1 MAQAGSAAFAR
12 SAHCTEAMAAKTAM
26 SPEDQLD
33 DLQRRFQLLEGERKA
48 TYDTAKLNIQQNKEI
63 IGQMKDENKTLRN
76 QIAQLRNEKPQSTE
90 KQLERTM
97 SDVQLLQRK
106 VDTLRAEN
114 TKKRSTLDQ
123 LTIKLNELSSGAKM
137 HSSEASPEMRQIRVL
152 ENRLD
157 KAMIKYNEAQ
167 SIRKTYEAIVK
178 RLKEERNGFDNQL
191 AAIERTLKAK
201 ERDYEELL
209 LLSHDAYHAKEMAQA
224 ELHRFEQGV
233 MEERNQRDKEVQEK
247 KTLVEQR
254 VQMNKRLEQREK
266 LLKSQQE
273 ADKQGE
279 RQAKDVSYASDLN
292 AGISNDYAHEERQKL
307 LDYEEAF
314 HAIKEATGVSDPN
327 EVIQKF
333 LTQEDTQRNLQ
344 NLTKENQST
353 IDRLAE
359 ERRRLRLQVEELKFG
374 SEGNGGRRQA
384 IDDFETNLAEATEKF
399 DRNKGKFE
407 RMAKMHLDMKAGID
421 HLGEKLQ
428 SIRLD
433 GEATI
438 EMTDETVEE
447 VLQQCELKIS
457 KLLSL
462 THHLDDPNDRK
473 RMFDEER
480 YEEKLMM
487 KSQSDA
493 RIKLA
498 DKEEE
503 ADNDS
508 EDFDEEMDEDVWHR
522 KQVKYNSDQIVEKQ
536 QTKNRKKNKK
546 AKKDA

>member
-1 MAQAGSAAFAR
+1 
-12 SAHCTEAMAAKTAM
+12 MAAKTAM
-26 SPEDQLD
+26 TPEEQLE

-63 IGQMKDENKTLRN
+63 VNQMKEENKTLREN
-76 QIAQLRNEKPQSTE
+76 IAKLRNDKPQSTE

-97 SDVQLLQRK
+97 SEVQGLQRK
-106 VDTLRAEN
+106 VDTLKADN
-114 TKKRSTLDQ
+114 AKKKQSLDQ
-123 LTIKLNELSSGAKM
+123 LTIKLTELSAGAKM
-137 HSSEASPEMRQIRVL
+137 HTSEASPEMRQIRVL

-178 RLKEERNGFDNQL
+178 RLREERNGFDNQL

-247 KTLVEQR
+247 KVLVEQR
-254 VQMNKRLEQREK
+254 VLMNKRLEQREK
-266 LLKSQQE
+266 LLKQQQE
-273 ADKQGE
+273 QEKQAAAAGE
-279 RQAKDVSYASDLN
+279 RTNKDLSYTSEIS

-333 LTQEDTQRNLQ
+333 LTQEDTQKNLQ
-344 NLTKENQST
+344 SLTKENQAT
-353 IDRLAE
+353 IDRLTE

-374 SEGNGGRRQA
+374 SEGNAGRRQA
-384 IDDFETNLAEATEKF
+384 IDDFETNLAEAQEKF

-407 RMAKMHLDMKAGID
+407 RMAKMLIDMKAGID
-421 HLGEKLQ
+421 HLAEKLQ
-428 SIRLD
+428 PIRLD

-473 RMFDEER
+473 RMLDEER

-493 RIKLA
+493 RIKLQ

-508 EDFDEEMDEDVWHR
+508 EDFDEEMDEDVAHR
-522 KQVKYNSDQIVEKQ
+522 KQVKYNSEQILEKQ

-546 AKKDA
+546 KKDG